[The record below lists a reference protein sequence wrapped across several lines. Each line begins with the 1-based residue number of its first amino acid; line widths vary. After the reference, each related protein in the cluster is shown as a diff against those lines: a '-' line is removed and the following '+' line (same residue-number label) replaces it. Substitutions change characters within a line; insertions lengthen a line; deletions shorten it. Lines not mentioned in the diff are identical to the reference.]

1 MTIGWLGTRYS
12 CHTAGVATT
21 QPLVE
26 EVDDNT
32 ITEQG
37 HRIPQYSL
45 TILRP
50 VLTILVNNSSH

>member
-1 MTIGWLGTRYS
+1 MTIGWLGTLYS

-45 TILRP
+45 Q
-50 VLTILVNNSSH
+50 